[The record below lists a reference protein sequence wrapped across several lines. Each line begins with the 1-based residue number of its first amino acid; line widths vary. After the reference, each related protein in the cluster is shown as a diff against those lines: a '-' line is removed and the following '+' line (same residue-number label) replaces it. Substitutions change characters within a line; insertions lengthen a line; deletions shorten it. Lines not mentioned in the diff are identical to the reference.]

1 VGVEDED
8 EDEEEEEVAGD
19 AAGMVD
25 DVRGDKC
32 DRACIRGAGER
43 GTVVLSIGAGSSV
56 AASGVVRAGG
66 VEVKG
71 DRT

>member
-1 VGVEDED
+1 VGV
-8 EDEEEEEVAGD
+8 EDEEEEEEEDEAGD
-19 AAGMVD
+19 AVGMVD

-43 GTVVLSIGAGSSV
+43 GTVELSIGAGSSV

>member
-1 VGVEDED
+1 
-8 EDEEEEEVAGD
+8 
-19 AAGMVD
+19 MVD
-25 DVRGDKC
+25 NVRGDK
-32 DRACIRGAGER
+32 DDKACIRGAGER
-43 GTVVLSIGAGSSV
+43 GTVELSIGAGSSV